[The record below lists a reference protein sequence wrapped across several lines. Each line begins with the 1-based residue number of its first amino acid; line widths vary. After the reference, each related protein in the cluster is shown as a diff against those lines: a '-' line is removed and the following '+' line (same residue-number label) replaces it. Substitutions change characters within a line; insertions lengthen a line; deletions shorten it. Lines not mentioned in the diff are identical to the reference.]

1 MNLGSLWIVFV
12 SLVLQFAILF
22 AIRGCKK
29 RNRFCKYW
37 NDKLYSDLIWTGPI
51 DYFIT
56 GFIDIGFALAMNL
69 NRMTS
74 KGGWGIAY
82 VTNYSLV
89 VFIFCMLVFTIW
101 HISFLCKNFD
111 HLEDEEFEIYE
122 AAFSGMAKK
131 NRSEIWIYIIF
142 YSRRIAFVLIMT
154 QDVNLFT
161 QLVVLTI
168 IPLVNISYVIVYKPF
183 EE

>member
-1 MNLGSLWIVFV
+1 
-12 SLVLQFAILF
+12 
-22 AIRGCKK
+22 
-29 RNRFCKYW
+29 
-37 NDKLYSDLIWTGPI
+37 
-51 DYFIT
+51 
-56 GFIDIGFALAMNL
+56 
-69 NRMTS
+69 
-74 KGGWGIAY
+74 
-82 VTNYSLV
+82 
-89 VFIFCMLVFTIW
+89 
-101 HISFLCKNFD
+101 
-111 HLEDEEFEIYE
+111 
-122 AAFSGMAKK
+122 MAKK